1 MRTAQAPCVSSCSQR
16 KAGLG
21 AGTGRAPQG
30 ATDASPPPERAPPP
44 SPPLPGRSLHP
55 ELLLLLRAARPQ
67 ETRGGSPHLSRSSS
81 RPGPLPPCSVQPPTS
96 HPPQPLS
103 VWVTDAATYVFHR
116 VSVLLLVEEFVERSH
131 VGLLKTGLRKKRSL
145 KRSLRSLGPNL
156 KDLELGRDKLSSGPQ
171 EAGLSPQQR
180 GAQAPPAAEACRT
193 PQEGLHSSCA

>member
-1 MRTAQAPCVSSCSQR
+1 MRTARGALRLLLQPEKRRVWARVQAGPLR
-16 KAGLG
+16 EP
-21 AGTGRAPQG
+21 RRP
-30 ATDASPPPERAPPP
+30 APPP

-55 ELLLLLRAARPQ
+55 ELLLLGPGDSGEVPPTSPGAR
-67 ETRGGSPHLSRSSS
+67 S
-81 RPGPLPPCSVQPPTS
+81 RPGSLPPCSVQPPTS

-145 KRSLRSLGPNL
+145 KRSLRSLGPNP

-171 EAGLSPQQR
+171 EAGLSPQQP
-180 GAQAPPAAEACRT
+180 GAQATPAAEACRT